1 MDWLVYV
8 VVGAL
13 LLGGS
18 AIYTNV
24 LVRRRWGRVTEM
36 SMELSKGTGV
46 VPAWVSLVGLAG
58 WGLIIIGGVW
68 GIATLV

>member
-8 VVGAL
+8 AVGVL

-18 AIYTNV
+18 ALYTNF
-24 LVRRRWGRVTEM
+24 LVRRRWGHVTEM

-46 VPAWVSLVGLAG
+46 VPSWVSVVGLAG
-58 WGLIIIGGVW
+58 WGLIVVGGVW
-68 GIATLV
+68 GVAKLF